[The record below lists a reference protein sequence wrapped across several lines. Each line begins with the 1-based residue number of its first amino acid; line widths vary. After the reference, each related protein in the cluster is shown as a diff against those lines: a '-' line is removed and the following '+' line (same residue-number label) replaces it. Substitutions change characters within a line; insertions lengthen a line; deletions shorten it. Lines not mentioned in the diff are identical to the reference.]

1 MILSVRCLVSDKLIV
16 DSTWWHPLTDFPT
29 CTSYREMSEKCYD
42 FWDWFADRQQSGV
55 YQVSLSRPSEWV
67 HKDICYIGESTCL
80 PKRIS
85 DLRCSAGKSNKNTHH
100 NCGVY
105 IREEAIDINSVYVR
119 ALLTNDKQKNDKQKL
134 ERYLHDAHRNEFG
147 YAVGYKWEEASGGY
161 KSCRI
166 QSQVNIK
173 RLKTVEDCLKVQK
186 VLAKRIKE
194 LKKVPVAGLHQWLD
208 ECQI

>member
-1 MILSVRCLVSDKLIV
+1 MILLVRCLVSDKLIFNATV
-16 DSTWWHPLTDFPT
+16 WQRLSDFPS
-29 CTSYREMSEKCYD
+29 CKSYREMSKTCWE
-42 FWDWFADRQQSGV
+42 FWDWITDGRGPQHSGV

-100 NCGVY
+100 TCGVY

-119 ALLTNDKQKNDKQKL
+119 ALLTNNKQKNDKQKL
-134 ERYLHDAHRNEFG
+134 ERYLHDAHRDKFG
-147 YAVGYKWEEASGGY
+147 YDIGYKWEEASGGY

-173 RLKTVEDCLKVQK
+173 RLKTVEACLKVQK
-186 VLAKRIKE
+186 VLAKRIIE
-194 LKKVPVAGLHQWLD
+194 LKYD
-208 ECQI
+208 RSN

>member
-1 MILSVRCLVSDKLIV
+1 MILLVRCLVSDKLIL
-16 DSTWWHPLTDFPT
+16 DATGWHRLTDFPS

-42 FWDWFADRQQSGV
+42 FWKLITNGQQSGV

-100 NCGVY
+100 TCGVY
-105 IREEAIDINSVYVR
+105 IREEDIDIDSVYVR
-119 ALLTNDKQKNDKQKL
+119 VLLTNDKQKL
-134 ERYLHDAHRNEFG
+134 ERYLHDAHRDKFG
-147 YAVGYKWEEASGGY
+147 YAIGYKWEEASGGY

-173 RLKTVEDCLKVQK
+173 RLKTVEACLKVQK
-186 VLAKRIKE
+186 VLAKRIME
-194 LKKVPVAGLHQWLD
+194 LKYD
-208 ECQI
+208 RSN

>member
-1 MILSVRCLVSDKLIV
+1 MILLVRCLVSDKLIL
-16 DSTWWHPLTDFPT
+16 DATGWQRLSDFPS
-29 CTSYREMSEKCYD
+29 CKSYREMSETCYD
-42 FWDWFADRQQSGV
+42 FWDWFADGQHSGV

-100 NCGVY
+100 TCGVY

-119 ALLTNDKQKNDKQKL
+119 VLLTNNKQKL
-134 ERYLHDAHRNEFG
+134 ERYLHDAHRDKFG
-147 YAVGYKWEEASGGY
+147 YDIGYKWEEASGGY

-173 RLKTVEDCLKVQK
+173 RLKTVEACLKVQK
-186 VLAKRIKE
+186 VLAKRIIE
-194 LKKVPVAGLHQWLD
+194 LKND
-208 ECQI
+208 RSN

>member
-1 MILSVRCLVSDKLIV
+1 
-16 DSTWWHPLTDFPT
+16 
-29 CTSYREMSEKCYD
+29 MSEKCYD
-42 FWDWFADRQQSGV
+42 FWKLITNGQQSGV

-100 NCGVY
+100 TCGVY
-105 IREEAIDINSVYVR
+105 IREEAIDIDSVYVR
-119 ALLTNDKQKNDKQKL
+119 ALLTNDKKKL
-134 ERYLHDAHRNEFG
+134 ERYLHDAHRDKFG
-147 YAVGYKWEEASGGY
+147 YDIGYKWEEASGGY

-173 RLKTVEDCLKVQK
+173 RLNLNACLKVQK

-194 LKKVPVAGLHQWLD
+194 LRY
-208 ECQI
+208 ERSN